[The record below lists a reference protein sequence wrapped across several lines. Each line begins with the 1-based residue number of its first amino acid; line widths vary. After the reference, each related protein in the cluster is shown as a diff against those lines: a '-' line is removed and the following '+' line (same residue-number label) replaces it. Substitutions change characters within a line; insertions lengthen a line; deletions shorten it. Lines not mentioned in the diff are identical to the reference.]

1 MNIGVI
7 ILCLL
12 LAAICSLFF
21 STLTYSLR
29 DFSRSRLE
37 EALDRRQRAGLL
49 DSIVAHSNDLVFVT
63 AFGRLLCNILVL
75 ICVLYLFH
83 RLGYPLWL
91 QYLLAFMLT
100 GGITL
105 MVSVAIPHAAA
116 RHTAEPIIASFARFL
131 TALSHLLSPA
141 TKLMHATDS
150 LVAKAATGAAP
161 SEPEKIEHEIEQEIL
176 SAVEEG
182 EKEGV
187 VDEKER
193 EMIERVIQFHNT
205 QAGQIMTARP
215 EIFGIEA
222 KSTLER
228 VKETIAESGHS
239 RIPVFEDSLDHIV
252 GVLYAR
258 DLLKL
263 VGEPPEKFNL
273 RAVMRP
279 PLFVPETKP
288 LKDLLRDFTLQKMHI
303 ALVLD
308 EYGGTSGLVTIE
320 DIFEELVGEISDEHE
335 PEEPAM
341 LKRISDQV
349 VEVDARIPLEEL
361 NRLLGLNLPEDSGY
375 ETLGGFIANTVGRIP
390 ERGLSFEY
398 SGAKYIVV
406 DAEPQRVERV
416 RIEMSAQPVTS
427 ASAANPPI

>member
-1 MNIGVI
+1 MSIPAI

-12 LAAICSLFF
+12 VASILSLFF

-29 DFSRSRLE
+29 DFSRARLE
-37 EALDRRQRAGLL
+37 EQLERRNRADYLEP
-49 DSIVAHSNDLVFVT
+49 IVERSNELIFVT
-63 AFGRLLCNILVL
+63 AFGRLLSNILVL

-91 QYLLAFMLT
+91 QYVLAFMLT

-105 MVSVAIPHAAA
+105 MVSVAVPHAAA

-131 TALSHLLSPA
+131 TTLSRALLPA
-141 TKLMHATDS
+141 TKLMNATDT
-150 LVAKAATGAAP
+150 LVAKAATGASS

-193 EMIERVIQFHNT
+193 EMIERVIEFHNT
-205 QAGQIMTARP
+205 QAGQIMTPRP
-215 EIFGIEA
+215 EIFAIEA
-222 KSTLER
+222 KSTLEQ

-239 RIPVFEDSLDHIV
+239 RIPVYEDSLDHIV

-349 VEVDARIPLEEL
+349 VEVDARIPIEEL

-390 ERGLSFEY
+390 ERGLTFDY
-398 SGAKYIVV
+398 SGAKYTVI

-416 RIEMSAQPVTS
+416 RIEMSAQPV
-427 ASAANPPI
+427 APPAA